1 MGGIMMKKDKPNDTI
16 KKPYEKPILEV
27 VTFDT
32 ETSIASSGTG
42 GAWDWLEHEN

>member
-1 MGGIMMKKDKPNDTI
+1 MMHKDKDNETI
-16 KKPYEKPILEV
+16 KKPYETPTVDV